1 MAAVSFNIN
10 DIKSAL
16 VGGGARQTL
25 FSCQITN
32 KLFPDADFKIPFLV
46 KAASLPEVSLGN
58 MQVPYFGRKIN
69 LPGDRVFQPWQV
81 TVINDEDFL
90 IRNAL
95 ERWSNAINS
104 LQSNVRAPGL
114 TKPASYKSTAT
125 VTQYDKTGQRILRR
139 YIFDGIYPQDITA
152 IGLDWNATDQ
162 IEEFNVTFMYDYYN
176 VDQNT
181 DTAANFSNQ

>member
-10 DIKSAL
+10 DIKGAL
-16 VGGGARQTL
+16 KGGGARQTL
-25 FSCQITN
+25 FSCQVTN
-32 KLFPDADFKIPFLV
+32 KLFPEADFKTPFLI
-46 KAASLPEVSLGN
+46 KASSLPEVSIGN

-69 LPGDRVFQPWQV
+69 LPGDRAFQPWQI

-90 IRNAL
+90 IRNAM
-95 ERWSNAINS
+95 EKWSNAINS
-104 LQSNVRAPGL
+104 LQTNVRAAGL
-114 TKPASYKSTAT
+114 SNPFSYKSTAT
-125 VTQYDKTGQRILRR
+125 VTQYDKTGLRVLRR
-139 YIFDGIYPQDITA
+139 YIFDGVYPQDISA

-181 DTAANFSNQ
+181 DTAADFGGQ